1 MKIKKNDK
9 VKMLSGKD
17 RGKTGKV
24 TFVSN
29 KDMENRKVIVEG
41 LNLVKRHQ
49 RPKKQGQKGQIVS
62 VERLVSIS
70 GVQLICPSCSK
81 PVRTGH
87 KVEGKNKFRV
97 CKKCGA
103 TI

>member
-24 TFVSN
+24 TFVLGKDREN
-29 KDMENRKVIVEG
+29 KKVVVEG
-41 LNLVKRHQ
+41 LNMFKRHQ

-62 VERLVSIS
+62 IERPVRVST
-70 GVQLICPSCSK
+70 VQLICPSCGK
-81 PVRTGH
+81 PTRVGR
-87 KVEGKNKFRV
+87 KIEGENKTRV

-103 TI
+103 VI